1 MMYST
6 AGPGITRSARD
17 AIPNAS
23 KDSIDGMKIVYE
35 AIQSL
40 LPVSDEQT
48 RWKVD

>member
-1 MMYST
+1 MYST

-35 AIQSL
+35 AIQAVL
-40 LPVSDEQT
+40 FVPDERT
-48 RWKVD
+48 RWQVD